1 MLICKKKRCIWRV
14 YCGEGKYY
22 CHKAGNCPICCWL
35 FYRLGYQN
43 GKDDGLKTF
52 ERDWK
57 NLIDLADKQND
68 DWKEA
73 YNELNDD
80 WKAKYNTAA
89 ENYERQI
96 ETLTKKLN
104 ERGKE

>member
-1 MLICKKKRCIWRV
+1 MIGYTI
-14 YCGEGKYY
+14 
-22 CHKAGNCPICCWL
+22 L
-35 FYRLGYQN
+35 FLS
-43 GKDDGLKTF
+43 LV
-52 ERDWK
+52 
-57 NLIDLADKQND
+57 LND
-68 DWKEA
+68 DWKES

>member
-1 MLICKKKRCIWRV
+1 MIGYTILFLSLV
-14 YCGEGKYY
+14 LS
-22 CHKAGNCPICCWL
+22 CCWL

>member
-1 MLICKKKRCIWRV
+1 MIGYTIFFLSLV
-14 YCGEGKYY
+14 L
-22 CHKAGNCPICCWL
+22 ICCWL

-43 GKDDGLKTF
+43 GKYDGLKTF